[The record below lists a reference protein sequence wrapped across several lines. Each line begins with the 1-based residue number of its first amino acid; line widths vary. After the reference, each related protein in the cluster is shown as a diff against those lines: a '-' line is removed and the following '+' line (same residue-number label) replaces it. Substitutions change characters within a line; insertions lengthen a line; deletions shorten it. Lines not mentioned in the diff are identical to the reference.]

1 MGIFHHDYYTGFYC
15 NAPKQYTSIQL
26 WKLFRFMM
34 KRKATYKSTQAK
46 SFEAM
51 HAICF
56 TSSLHKNRVDVL
68 ANCKSDK
75 AICVVEFR

>member
-1 MGIFHHDYYTGFYC
+1 MVFHYDYYTVGFLPQC
-15 NAPKQYTSIQL
+15 LLCAGTIHAHSV
-26 WKLFRFMM
+26 M

-46 SFEAM
+46 SFESM

-56 TSSLHKNRVDVL
+56 TSSLHKKPVDVL
-68 ANCKSDK
+68 ANCESNK